1 MTRTRRIGL
10 FWLLLCSGIFVVWGS
25 VVESTAPVGMIDFRA
40 VYYGTQC
47 LIQHRDPYKEG
58 EFLRVYQADGGQ
70 FPSDPTLSRTF
81 RRAVPVCINLPTSLF
96 LIAPFA
102 ILAWGPAHVLWI
114 ILLAGC
120 LIFAAFLMWDL
131 AENYAPGISLFLIC
145 ILLAN
150 SEVLFLSG
158 NLAGIAISLCVVA
171 VWCFIKG
178 RFVPAGVL
186 CLAVSFAL
194 KPHDAGLVWLYF
206 LLAGAPHRKRA
217 LQTLVVTLVLCL
229 PAILWVSH
237 VAPHWT
243 QELHSNLLSTSAHG
257 DINDPGPTSISGHT
271 ADLVI
276 DLQTVIS
283 VFRDDPRIYNPVSYL
298 VCGALLLV
306 WSLKTLKS
314 RISTTSAWLALAAI
328 VPLTMLVTYHR
339 PHDAKLLLLTVPAC
353 AMLWA
358 EGGLIGWTAL
368 LVNTAGIV
376 FTGDIP
382 LAILFIYTKN
392 LHAGTA
398 GLPGKMLTVMLTRPS
413 PLILLAM
420 GIFYL
425 WVYVRRAPAR
435 ATTTEHEWPEETPIA
450 SMTAYGTSCISPHS
464 APCLDEVV
472 GGG

>member
-10 FWLLLCSGIFVVWGS
+10 FWLLLCGGIFVVWGS
-25 VVESTAPVGMIDFRA
+25 VVERTSPGGLSDFRA
-40 VYYGTQC
+40 VYYGARSV
-47 LIQHRDPYKEG
+47 IQHSDPYKEG
-58 EFLRVYQADGGQ
+58 EFLRVYQADGGH
-70 FPSDPTLSRTF
+70 FPSDPELSRTF
-81 RRAVPVCINLPTSLF
+81 RRGVPVCINLPTSLF

-102 ILAWGPAHVLWI
+102 MLAWGPAHVLWM
-114 ILLAGC
+114 ILVAGC

-131 AENYAPGISLFLIC
+131 AGNYAPGISLFLIC

-171 VWCFIKG
+171 VWCFLNG

-186 CLAVSFAL
+186 FLAVSLAL

-229 PAILWVSH
+229 PATLWVSH
-237 VAPHWT
+237 VAPHWI
-243 QELHSNLLSTSAHG
+243 QELHSNILSTSAHG
-257 DINDPGPTSISGHT
+257 DLNDPGPATLMGHT
-271 ADLVI
+271 PDLII
-276 DLQTVIS
+276 DLQ
-283 VFRDDPRIYNPVSYL
+283 
-298 VCGALLLV
+298 
-306 WSLKTLKS
+306 
-314 RISTTSAWLALAAI
+314 I

-339 PHDAKLLLLTVPAC
+339 SHDAKLLLLTVPAC

-358 EGGLIGWTAL
+358 EGGPIGWTAL

-382 LAILFIYTKN
+382 LAILDILTKN
-392 LHAGTA
+392 LHTGTA

-420 GIFYL
+420 EIFYL

-435 ATTTEHEWPEETPIA
+435 AATTEHGGPEEKA
-450 SMTAYGTSCISPHS
+450 STAQNGKTSCRRRT
-464 APCLDEVV
+464 
-472 GGG
+472 

>member
-25 VVESTAPVGMIDFRA
+25 VIEHASPGGMADFKA
-40 VYYGTQC
+40 VYYGARC
-47 LIQHRDPYKEG
+47 LIQHSDPYKAG
-58 EFLRVYQADGGQ
+58 EFLRVYQADGGEI
-70 FPSDPTLSRTF
+70 PSDPKMSRSF
-81 RRAVPVCINLPTSLF
+81 LRAVPVCINLPTSLF
-96 LIAPFA
+96 FIAPFTM
-102 ILAWGPAHVLWI
+102 LAWGPAHVLWM
-114 ILLAGC
+114 ILEAGS
-120 LIFAAFLMWDL
+120 LIFAALLTWNL
-131 AENYAPGISLFLIC
+131 AGNHAPGISLFLIC
-145 ILLAN
+145 IILAN
-150 SEVLFLSG
+150 SEGLFQSG
-158 NLAGIAISLCVVA
+158 NLAGIAVSLCVVA
-171 VWCFIKG
+171 VWCFLNE
-178 RFVPAGVL
+178 RFVPAGIL
-186 CLAVSFAL
+186 CLAVSLVL
-194 KPHDAGLVWLYF
+194 KPHDTGLVWLYF
-206 LLAGAPHRKRA
+206 LLAGALYRKRA
-217 LQTLVVTLVLCL
+217 LQTLVVVLVLCL

-237 VAPHWT
+237 VAPHWI
-243 QELHSNLLSTSAHG
+243 QELHSNLLATSAHG
-257 DINDPGPTSISGHT
+257 DLNDPGPTSISGHT

-276 DLQTVIS
+276 DLQSVIS

-382 LAILFIYTKN
+382 LAILDILTKN
-392 LHAGTA
+392 LHAGTT
-398 GLPGKMLTVMLTRPS
+398 GLPGKMLSVMWTRPS
-413 PLILLAM
+413 PLVLLAM

-435 ATTTEHEWPEETPIA
+435 AATTEHEGPED
-450 SMTAYGTSCISPHS
+450 STSRYLRCIPWRN
-464 APCLDEVV
+464 
-472 GGG
+472 